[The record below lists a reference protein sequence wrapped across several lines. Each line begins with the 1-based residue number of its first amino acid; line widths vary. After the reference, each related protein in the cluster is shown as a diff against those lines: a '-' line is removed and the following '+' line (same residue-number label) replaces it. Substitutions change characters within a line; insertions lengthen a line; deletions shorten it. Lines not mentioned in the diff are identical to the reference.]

1 MGDGTR
7 SLKAAYD
14 LALTRG
20 PDALDAGLTK
30 SPWVLGFNNAAQ
42 GILASVNNA
51 STLQYTAAPS
61 ALKNA

>member
-1 MGDGTR
+1 MVDGNR

-20 PDALDAGLTK
+20 PEAPSN

-42 GILASVNNA
+42 GLFPSANTN
-51 STLQYTAAPS
+51 TLQYTAAPS
-61 ALKNA
+61 APKNV

>member
-1 MGDGTR
+1 MSDGTK

-20 PDALDAGLTK
+20 PDAGLSK
-30 SPWVLGFNNAAQ
+30 SLWVLGFNNAAQ

-51 STLQYTAAPS
+51 STLQYAVSPS
-61 ALKNA
+61 APKNA